1 MKRKLILLTLGV
13 LLFSSCIV
21 KSIQPFYTTNT
32 IKQHNAFVGNWKDN
46 KSGEWEIVSFKDE
59 WEKEN
64 QDQTK
69 LLKEDKEAYERYK
82 NSYHIKQTR
91 KENEAFF
98 LAMPFMVD
106 NHLFLD
112 FSPFEYDS
120 DDLNR
125 LAGQHLL
132 KTHSA
137 AYAKVESD
145 NTVTLKWLNEKVIRQ
160 LLDNDKVRLK
170 HEKTGIDDDLI
181 LTANSEQLHNFL
193 KKFMSADIED
203 KWDNDV
209 VYKLTPSN
217 AKP

>member
-21 KSIQPFYTTNT
+21 KSIQPFYTASSINYSE
-32 IKQHNAFVGNWKDN
+32 KLVGNWIDN
-46 KSGEWEIVSFKDE
+46 KKGIWDIRSFKDE
-59 WEKEN
+59 WEKETDPN
-64 QDQTK
+64 VK
-69 LLKEDKEAYERYK
+69 FSKEDKENYERYK
-82 NSYHIKQTR
+82 DGYFLKYVK
-91 KENEAFF
+91 KETEASFI
-98 LAMPFMVD
+98 AMPFKVD
-106 NHLFLD
+106 NHLFID
-112 FSPFEYDS
+112 ITPFEYDS
-120 DDLNR
+120 DDLNN
-125 LAGQHLL
+125 LAAQHLL

-137 AYAKVESD
+137 ALVEINKDD
-145 NTVTLKWLNEKVIRQ
+145 NITFKWLSEKAIGT
-160 LLDNDKVRLK
+160 LMSENRLRIK

-203 KWDNDV
+203 KWDIDV